1 MLPASYATPVA
12 VVFVAGG
19 LLACFAGYR
28 LFRLVLGLYGFI
40 LGAMV
45 TTSTL
50 GEASMWTL
58 VLAAVVGGLVGATL
72 MIAAYFVGVGLVGA
86 GLAVLGLNVFWRLIG
101 GDPPTV
107 VLVIIAVL
115 GALGALSIA
124 KLVVIFGT
132 ALAGSWTAII
142 GGLAL
147 AGTGDTLSAAAAGDL
162 WVVYPLGPIE
172 GRLWLLVVWL
182 VLTLAGVVVQMST
195 SRRRKRKQA
204 RSSE

>member
-1 MLPASYATPVA
+1 
-12 VVFVAGG
+12 
-19 LLACFAGYR
+19 
-28 LFRLVLGLYGFI
+28 
-40 LGAMV
+40 
-45 TTSTL
+45 
-50 GEASMWTL
+50 
-58 VLAAVVGGLVGATL
+58 

-182 VLTLAGVVVQMST
+182 VLTLAGIVVQMST